1 MELGLV
7 SRAEALYN
15 QIRDHIDTAE
25 TKEDNINMLNQM
37 AVNADK
43 FDETICEITGKT
55 IEQLKSEYTA
65 PTKNAI
71 DLRNTLMRDYLKDQ
85 LVMTLKVCLV
95 NDSVSV

>member
-65 PTKNAI
+65 PTKNAV

-85 LVMTLKVCLV
+85 LVMTLKFCLI
-95 NDSVSV
+95 NGFISV